1 MYEAYRDPDCRT
13 AARPRRPPMTPVS
26 VGLVAAILLGV
37 AGVAVHHQ
45 FWTARRARLQTE
57 ADAFGGRLDDR
68 E

>member
-1 MYEAYRDPDCRT
+1 
-13 AARPRRPPMTPVS
+13 MTPVS